1 MLCGCLP
8 FDDHHSEKE
17 VARQTI
23 YDPVPYHSTHWKNLT
38 CESKNFVYNLLQK
51 DPSKR
56 MKIKEC
62 LDNPWIIKFNQSN
75 LTDKRRDSKDKQVS
89 TFLMYTTCYE
99 KDI

>member
-38 CESKNFVYNLLQK
+38 CESKNFVN
-51 DPSKR
+51 
-56 MKIKEC
+56 
-62 LDNPWIIKFNQSN
+62 
-75 LTDKRRDSKDKQVS
+75 
-89 TFLMYTTCYE
+89 
-99 KDI
+99 